1 MLVLTR
7 QLDQSIVIGDDIQIT
22 VVEVKGDKIRL
33 GIKAPRDVQVH
44 RSEIYDAIQSENAA
58 ASNVRVGPVGRNRPR
73 RSAGSAARRATVGHT
88 PLNPAL
94 SQPVQSSPRPLASP
108 LSPAPTPHQ
117 PAA

>member
-7 QLDQSIVIGDDIQIT
+7 QLDQSIIIGDDIQIT

-44 RSEIYDAIQSENAA
+44 RSEIYDAIHAENAA
-58 ASNVRVGPVGRNRPR
+58 ATNVRVPGVARRRTAR
-73 RSAGSAARRATVGHT
+73 RSPISRT
-88 PLNPAL
+88 PLD
-94 SQPVQSSPRPLASP
+94 SSLTQPLA
-108 LSPAPTPHQ
+108 PARTHLPPPRQ